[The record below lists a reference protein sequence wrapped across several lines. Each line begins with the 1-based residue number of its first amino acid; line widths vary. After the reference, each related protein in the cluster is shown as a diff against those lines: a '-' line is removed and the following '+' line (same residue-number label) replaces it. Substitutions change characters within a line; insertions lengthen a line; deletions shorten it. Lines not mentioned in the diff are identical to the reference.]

1 MIDPLLLKAAWVP
14 LVVVGYGLL
23 RWRLMVATHDFRT
36 RAGCAA
42 DRLAADARVDQQ
54 TRSALSTLADRAY
67 RPTTP
72 WLLLVCAAIAV
83 FLPRKTSQHPKSLE
97 GDVAGEVA
105 GLQMKLLLAVIS
117 TSPLACVLTFGV
129 LVVSLLVRSLDMV
142 VDAVPGITS
151 RIFAK
156 SVRIAYS
163 HPR

>member
-23 RWRLMVATHDFRT
+23 RWRLMAATHDFRT
-36 RAGCAA
+36 RAGCEA

-72 WLLLVCAAIAV
+72 WLLLVCAVIAV

-97 GDVAGEVA
+97 GDVAG
-105 GLQMKLLLAVIS
+105 LQMKLLLAVIS
-117 TSPLACVLTFGV
+117 TSPLACVLIFGV